1 MMAMSWALFMFLLKS
16 GWLTL
21 QGDNGEPRGAFWV
34 CVSLDTCWPPSLWC
48 SVNVFI
54 HNYKYVHRC
63 GCIFLHFYIHT
74 RFVSDVNI
82 FWGVGKGQ
90 EYVCF

>member
-54 HNYKYVHRC
+54 HNYKYVHLC
-63 GCIFLHFYIHT
+63 GYIFLHFYIHT

-82 FWGVGKGQ
+82 FWDVGKGQ